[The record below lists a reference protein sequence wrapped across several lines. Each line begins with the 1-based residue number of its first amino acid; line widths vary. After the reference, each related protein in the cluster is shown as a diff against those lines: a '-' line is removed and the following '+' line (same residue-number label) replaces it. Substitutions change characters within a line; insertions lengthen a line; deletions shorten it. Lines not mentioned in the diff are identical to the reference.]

1 MAIHS
6 IFLKLKWLI
15 LRLWGVEES
24 APSAPADKKLRKS
37 ARAEMMRYRMHRLTH
52 HASHHGGSGAEV
64 VDR

>member
-24 APSAPADKKLRKS
+24 APSASADKKLRKS
-37 ARAEMMRYRMHRLTH
+37 TRAGMMRYRIHRLTH
-52 HASHHGGSGAEV
+52 HASHHGDSDAEA